1 MEILLIVPRYNI
13 TRKKD
18 YNYNFPLGL
27 GYISAVI
34 KKAGYNLDCLNLNH
48 LDGTVEDLVKK
59 SLSQKKY
66 DVVCSG
72 FLGLGHHSIK
82 EIIRICRLHPS
93 LQKIII
99 GGALITS
106 EPKLIFESLNPDF
119 AIIGEGEITIQEL
132 LKSLEMKTIANDI
145 RGIIYW
151 NDKKEMIITPAREVI
166 NDLDSLPF
174 PDFDLLELPEYLSNQ
189 SSNEVP
195 YTLFDY
201 PRPYPIICS
210 RGCPFQCTFCYH
222 CLGIKYRV
230 RSLDNIIQEIRYA
243 IEKYHINLLFF
254 YDDLFAV
261 NTERLDDF
269 CKRIKDVFK
278 EYPGEYKWFCQ
289 LTVQNVSEE
298 MLIRLKDAG
307 CSAVSYGLESYSPI
321 ILKSMKK
328 PITPQQID
336 NAVKLTKKCGL
347 IINGSFIFGDR
358 AETKETARETL
369 DYWKDHCNGQVQ
381 LNFIQPYPGTEMY
394 KHCLKKGI
402 ITNKTD
408 FIENQMYLINWFNMT
423 DSMTDEEILTLK
435 KKILELRIKH
445 VKYISP
451 LNVKK
456 NTQGKYSIGV
466 RCPYCENTLIYQ
478 NCRIDNLVY
487 YTLRIHCKNC
497 SMAFFMVSPLY
508 KSMIK
513 YYHELEFFRTKYI
526 TIRDAVQRLIS

>member
-1 MEILLIVPRYNI
+1 MEILLIVPRYNL

-93 LQKIII
+93 LPKIII

-166 NDLDSLPF
+166 NDLDSLP
-174 PDFDLLELPEYLSNQ
+174 
-189 SSNEVP
+189 
-195 YTLFDY
+195 
-201 PRPYPIICS
+201 
-210 RGCPFQCTFCYH
+210 
-222 CLGIKYRV
+222 YRV

-456 NTQGKYSIGV
+456 NTKGKYSIGV